1 MNALQSK
8 ISRLE
13 RMTPKRSPTPKR
25 ENKMTEMV
33 MECERPVVLFDREE
47 IKNENISMSQVT
59 AVS

>member
-1 MNALQSK
+1 
-8 ISRLE
+8 
-13 RMTPKRSPTPKR
+13 
-25 ENKMTEMV
+25 MTEMV